1 MKEYFELRTGRKIPA
16 VGLGTGKLGLNSNPE
31 EFDKVIENALDI
43 GYRHFD
49 SATRYG
55 NENLLGSA
63 LKKWTGNDQRRR
75 DELFIVTKLPVNG
88 MHKDFVAQFLEA
100 SLKRLQMDY
109 VDLYLIHWPIGLQ
122 FVSEDNFVPRNK
134 TGSLLFDL
142 STNINEIW
150 EAMES
155 MVDCGKAKAI
165 GLSNFNQEQI
175 KRIVKSCRIPP
186 ANLQVEVHAYF
197 QQKSL
202 REFCTR
208 NDIQICA
215 YAPLASPFR
224 QNYPNAADLNIPALL
239 DDPIVLDIARLHEK
253 SAAQVLLRYLVQG
266 LSVAV
271 IPKTCNVSR
280 LRENIE
286 IFDFEL
292 TSTDL
297 ERLSELDR
305 GENGR
310 TWNAFDG

>member
-1 MKEYFELRTGRKIPA
+1 MKEYFELRTGQKMPA
-16 VGLGTGKLGLNSNPE
+16 VGLGTGKLGLGSNPE
-31 EFDKVIENALDI
+31 EFNKVVENALDL

-49 SATRYG
+49 TATRYG
-55 NENLLGSA
+55 NEHLLGSA
-63 LKKWTGNDQRRR
+63 LKKWTGSDQRKR

-88 MHKDFVAQFLEA
+88 MNKDLVVQFLEA
-100 SLKRLQMDY
+100 SLKRLQIDY

-122 FVSEDNFVPRNK
+122 FVNEDEFVPRDKN
-134 TGSLLFDL
+134 GNLLFDF
-142 STNINEIW
+142 STNISAIW
-150 EAMES
+150 EVMES

-175 KRIVKSCRIPP
+175 ERILKSCRIPP

-202 REFCTR
+202 REFCAR

-239 DDPIVLDIARLHEK
+239 SDPVVQDIAKFHEK
-253 SAAQVLLRYLVQG
+253 TAAQILLRYLVQE

-271 IPKTCNVSR
+271 IPKTCNVTR

-286 IFDFEL
+286 VCDFGFNDNYVML
-292 TSTDL
+292 TV
-297 ERLSELDR
+297 E
-305 GENGR
+305 EN
-310 TWNAFDG
+310 ACS